1 MSDFLMP
8 IAGGLLYLLLA
19 PILGGLLSGCD
30 RIISARMQRR
40 KGPPLLQPFYDF
52 LKLWGKQPIAVN
64 KAEGFYI
71 FGFLLFA
78 LLTGTIFFAQGDI
91 LLVVFTLT
99 MASVCL
105 IIAAYAVDSPYSQ
118 IGAERELVQTMAY
131 EPMLLM
137 VALGFYLA
145 SGSFSVGDILT
156 GAHMNILRMPGI
168 FFGLCFILLIK
179 FRKSPFDISMSHE
192 AHQELIGGLKTEIS
206 GRTLA
211 IVEIAHWYEN
221 VFLFGLV
228 LLFFASDTWWTWL
241 LGLAICE
248 IVFFAE
254 ILIDNCCA
262 RIKWERMLASTWLVG
277 LMAGFLNIAFLMYFK

>member
-8 IAGGLLYLLLA
+8 IAGGFLYLLLA

-71 FGFLLFA
+71 FGFLLFV